1 MRDLRRKESEIQKA
15 IVNALAWTG
24 WVVIHIPNQSTQGRQ
39 RWAGLLPGAPDL
51 IAVRRGRVVF
61 LEVKTDRGQ
70 LRPAQKAAHAILT
83 GQGMEVR
90 VVRGIEDIEDLLSD
104 F

>member
-1 MRDLRRKESEIQKA
+1 MRFKRKESDIQKA
-15 IVNALAWTG
+15 IVSALAWTG

-61 LEVKTDRGQ
+61 LEVKTERGR
-70 LRPAQKAAHAILT
+70 LRPSQAEAHTALAR
-83 GQGMEVR
+83 QGMEVR
-90 VVRGIEDIEDLLSD
+90 VVRGIDDIEDLLSEQ
-104 F
+104 